1 MMYNMM
7 YNLFYK
13 KFIIFLFMISIIK
26 IGGTSL
32 KATQIQGFI
41 FTKQDRL
48 RIQLS
53 RFNKFQVLGKDECC
67 TLINKWK
74 QENIIDKEYRI
85 LLDKGIRQLCDK
97 NIFPL
102 YINRINSQY
111 IIINLVSH
119 DNVNI
124 INILDNKKNTW
135 SIDKAIMEYHIFL
148 VENNYNPNYYE
159 LKTTSMK
166 HFLNM
171 FILNLL
177 SEEENKLIFFRKND
191 YIKFLEKD
199 TEIKNRE

>member
-1 MMYNMM
+1 MM
-7 YNLFYK
+7 YNLIYTK
-13 KFIIFLFMISIIK
+13 IIIFLFMIGSIRIDGITQK
-26 IGGTSL
+26 GS
-32 KATQIQGFI
+32 QIQGFL

-53 RFNKFQVLGKDECC
+53 RFNKFQVLGKHECS

-74 QENIIDKEYRI
+74 QENIIDREYRI
-85 LLDKGIRQLCDK
+85 LLDKGMRQLCDK

-111 IIINLVSH
+111 IIINLVSD

-124 INILDNKKNTW
+124 INILDNKNNTW
-135 SIDKAIMEYHIFL
+135 TIDNAIMEYHIFL

-159 LKTTSMK
+159 LKTNNMK

-177 SEEENKLIFFRKND
+177 SEEENKLIYFKKND

>member
-1 MMYNMM
+1 MYN
-7 YNLFYK
+7 K
-13 KFIIFLFMISIIK
+13 IIILLFMISGISIK
-26 IGGTSL
+26 AIRIN
-32 KATQIQGFI
+32 TQTEGFI

-53 RFNKFQVLGKDECC
+53 RFNKFQVLGKDECV

-74 QENIIDKEYRI
+74 QENMVDREYRI

-102 YINRINSQY
+102 FINRINSQY
-111 IIINLVSH
+111 IIINLLSD

-135 SIDKAIMEYHIFL
+135 SIDKAIMEYHVFL

-159 LKTTSMK
+159 LKSNNMK
-166 HFLNM
+166 HFINI

-177 SEEENKLIFFRKND
+177 SEEENKLIYFKKNN

-199 TEIKNRE
+199 TEIKNRDD

>member
-1 MMYNMM
+1 MM
-7 YNLFYK
+7 YNLIYTK
-13 KFIIFLFMISIIK
+13 IIIFLFMIGSIT
-26 IGGTSL
+26 IGGISQKGSQT
-32 KATQIQGFI
+32 QGFL

-53 RFNKFQVLGKDECC
+53 RFNKFQVLGKHECS

-74 QENIIDKEYRI
+74 QENMIDREYRI
-85 LLDKGIRQLCDK
+85 LLDKGMRQLCDK

-111 IIINLVSH
+111 IIINLVSD

-124 INILDNKKNTW
+124 INILDNKNNTW
-135 SIDKAIMEYHIFL
+135 TIDNAIMEYHIFL

-159 LKTTSMK
+159 LKTNNMK

-177 SEEENKLIFFRKND
+177 SEEENKLIYFKKND

>member
-1 MMYNMM
+1 MYN
-7 YNLFYK
+7 K
-13 KFIIFLFMISIIK
+13 IIILLFMISGISIK
-26 IGGTSL
+26 AIRIN
-32 KATQIQGFI
+32 TQTEGFI

-53 RFNKFQVLGKDECC
+53 RFNKFQVLGKDECV

-74 QENIIDKEYRI
+74 QENMVDKEYRI

-102 YINRINSQY
+102 FINRINSQY
-111 IIINLVSH
+111 IIINLLSD

-135 SIDKAIMEYHIFL
+135 SIDKAIMEYHVFL

-159 LKTTSMK
+159 LKANNMK
-166 HFLNM
+166 HFLNI

-177 SEEENKLIFFRKND
+177 SEEENKLIYFKKNN

-199 TEIKNRE
+199 TEIKNRDE

>member
-1 MMYNMM
+1 M
-7 YNLFYK
+7 YNLIYTK
-13 KFIIFLFMISIIK
+13 IIIFLFMIGSIT
-26 IGGTSL
+26 IGGISQKGSQT
-32 KATQIQGFI
+32 QGFL

-53 RFNKFQVLGKDECC
+53 RFNKFQVLGKHECS

-74 QENIIDKEYRI
+74 QENIIDREYRI
-85 LLDKGIRQLCDK
+85 LLDKGMRQLCDK

-111 IIINLVSH
+111 IIINLVSD

-124 INILDNKKNTW
+124 INILDNKNNTW
-135 SIDKAIMEYHIFL
+135 TIDNAIMEYHIFL

-159 LKTTSMK
+159 LKTNNMK

-177 SEEENKLIFFRKND
+177 SEEENKLIYFKKND

>member
-1 MMYNMM
+1 M
-7 YNLFYK
+7 YNLIYTK
-13 KFIIFLFMISIIK
+13 IIIFLFMIGSIT
-26 IGGTSL
+26 IGGISQKGSQT
-32 KATQIQGFI
+32 QGFL

-53 RFNKFQVLGKDECC
+53 RFNKFQVLGKHECS

-74 QENIIDKEYRI
+74 QENIIDREYRI
-85 LLDKGIRQLCDK
+85 LLDKGMRQLCDK

-111 IIINLVSH
+111 IIINLVSD

-124 INILDNKKNTW
+124 INILDNKNNTW
-135 SIDKAIMEYHIFL
+135 TIDNAIMEYHIFL
-148 VENNYNPNYYE
+148 VENNYNPNYYD
-159 LKTTSMK
+159 LKTNNMK

-177 SEEENKLIFFRKND
+177 SEEENKLIYFKKND

>member
-1 MMYNMM
+1 
-7 YNLFYK
+7 
-13 KFIIFLFMISIIK
+13 MISGISIK
-26 IGGTSL
+26 AIRIN
-32 KATQIQGFI
+32 TQTEGFI

-53 RFNKFQVLGKDECC
+53 RFNKFQVLGKDECV

-74 QENIIDKEYRI
+74 QENMVDKEYRI

-102 YINRINSQY
+102 FINRINSQY
-111 IIINLVSH
+111 IIINLISD

-135 SIDKAIMEYHIFL
+135 SIDKAIMEYHVFL

-159 LKTTSMK
+159 LKANNMK
-166 HFLNM
+166 HFLNI

-177 SEEENKLIFFRKND
+177 SEEENKLIYFKKNN

-199 TEIKNRE
+199 TEIKNRDD

>member
-1 MMYNMM
+1 MYN
-7 YNLFYK
+7 K
-13 KFIIFLFMISIIK
+13 IIIFLFMISGI
-26 IGGTSL
+26 SV
-32 KATQIQGFI
+32 KAIRINTKPEGFI

-53 RFNKFQVLGKDECC
+53 RFNKFQVLGKDECV

-74 QENIIDKEYRI
+74 QENMVDREYRI
-85 LLDKGIRQLCDK
+85 ILDKGIRQLCDK

-102 YINRINSQY
+102 FINRINSQY
-111 IIINLVSH
+111 IIINLVS
-119 DNVNI
+119 DNNI
-124 INILDNKKNTW
+124 NIVNILDNKKNTW

-159 LKTTSMK
+159 LKTNNMK
-166 HFLNM
+166 HFLNI

-177 SEEENKLIFFRKND
+177 SEEENKLIYFKKND

-199 TEIKNRE
+199 TEIKNRDE

>member
-1 MMYNMM
+1 MYN
-7 YNLFYK
+7 K
-13 KFIIFLFMISIIK
+13 IFFCLFMISGVNIQAIR
-26 IGGTSL
+26 INTSSE
-32 KATQIQGFI
+32 GFI

-53 RFNKFQVLGKDECC
+53 RFNKFQVLGKDECT

-74 QENIIDKEYRI
+74 QENMIDKEYRI
-85 LLDKGIRQLCDK
+85 LLDKGMRQLCDK

-102 YINRINSQY
+102 FINRINSQY
-111 IIINLVSH
+111 IIINLVSD

-148 VENNYNPNYYE
+148 VEKNYNPNYYE
-159 LKTTSMK
+159 LKANNMK
-166 HFLNM
+166 HFLNI

-177 SEEENKLIFFRKND
+177 SEEENKLIYFKKND

-199 TEIKNRE
+199 TEIKNRVE

>member
-1 MMYNMM
+1 MM
-7 YNLFYK
+7 YNLIYNK
-13 KFIIFLFMISIIK
+13 IIIFLFMIGSIRIDGITQK
-26 IGGTSL
+26 GS
-32 KATQIQGFI
+32 QIQGFL

-53 RFNKFQVLGKDECC
+53 RFNKFQVLGKHECS

-74 QENIIDKEYRI
+74 QENIIDREYRI
-85 LLDKGIRQLCDK
+85 LLDKGMRQLCDK

-111 IIINLVSH
+111 IIINLVSD

-124 INILDNKKNTW
+124 INILDNKNNTW
-135 SIDKAIMEYHIFL
+135 TIDNAIMEYHIFL

-159 LKTTSMK
+159 LKTNNMK

-177 SEEENKLIFFRKND
+177 SEEENKLIYFKKND

>member
-1 MMYNMM
+1 M
-7 YNLFYK
+7 YNLMYN
-13 KFIIFLFMISIIK
+13 KFIIFLFVISSIRISGII
-26 IGGTSL
+26 SN
-32 KATQIQGFI
+32 IQTEAFL

-53 RFNKFQVLGKDECC
+53 RFNKFQVLGKDECA

-74 QENIIDKEYRI
+74 QENMIDKEYRI
-85 LLDKGIRQLCDK
+85 ILDKGMRQLCDK

-102 YINRINSQY
+102 FINRKNSEY
-111 IIINLVSH
+111 IIINLVSD
-119 DNVNI
+119 DNINI
-124 INILDNKKNTW
+124 INILDNKQNTW

-159 LKTTSMK
+159 LKESNMK
-166 HFLNM
+166 HFLNI

-177 SEEENKLIFFRKND
+177 SEEENKLIYFKKNN

-199 TEIKNRE
+199 TEIKNRD

>member
-1 MMYNMM
+1 M
-7 YNLFYK
+7 YNLMYN
-13 KFIIFLFMISIIK
+13 KFIIFLFVISSIRISGII
-26 IGGTSL
+26 SN
-32 KATQIQGFI
+32 IQTEAFL

-53 RFNKFQVLGKDECC
+53 RFNKFQVLGKDECA

-74 QENIIDKEYRI
+74 QENMIDKEYRI
-85 LLDKGIRQLCDK
+85 ILDKGMRQLCDK

-102 YINRINSQY
+102 FINRKNSEY

-119 DNVNI
+119 DNINI
-124 INILDNKKNTW
+124 INILDNKQNTW

-159 LKTTSMK
+159 LKESNMK
-166 HFLNM
+166 HFLNI

-177 SEEENKLIFFRKND
+177 SEEENKLIYFKKNN

-199 TEIKNRE
+199 TEIKNRD

>member
-1 MMYNMM
+1 M
-7 YNLFYK
+7 YNLIYTK
-13 KFIIFLFMISIIK
+13 IIIFLFMIGSIRIDGITQK
-26 IGGTSL
+26 GS
-32 KATQIQGFI
+32 QIQGFL

-53 RFNKFQVLGKDECC
+53 RFNKFQVLGKHECS

-74 QENIIDKEYRI
+74 QENIIDREYRI
-85 LLDKGIRQLCDK
+85 LLDKGMRQLCDK

-111 IIINLVSH
+111 IIINLVSD

-124 INILDNKKNTW
+124 INILDNKNNTW
-135 SIDKAIMEYHIFL
+135 TIDNAIMEYHIFL

-159 LKTTSMK
+159 LKTNNMK

-177 SEEENKLIFFRKND
+177 SEEENKLIYFKKND

>member
-1 MMYNMM
+1 MYNMM

>member
-1 MMYNMM
+1 MYN
-7 YNLFYK
+7 
-13 KFIIFLFMISIIK
+13 KFIIFLFVISSIRISGII
-26 IGGTSL
+26 SN
-32 KATQIQGFI
+32 IQTEAFL

-53 RFNKFQVLGKDECC
+53 RFNKFQVLGKDECA

-74 QENIIDKEYRI
+74 QENMIDKEYRI
-85 LLDKGIRQLCDK
+85 ILDKGMRQLCDK

-102 YINRINSQY
+102 FINRKNSEY
-111 IIINLVSH
+111 IIINLVSD
-119 DNVNI
+119 DNINI
-124 INILDNKKNTW
+124 INILDNKQNTW

-159 LKTTSMK
+159 LKESNMK
-166 HFLNM
+166 HFLNI

-177 SEEENKLIFFRKND
+177 SEEENKLIYFKKNN

-199 TEIKNRE
+199 TEIKNRD

>member
-1 MMYNMM
+1 MYN
-7 YNLFYK
+7 K
-13 KFIIFLFMISIIK
+13 IIILLFMISGISIK
-26 IGGTSL
+26 AIRIN
-32 KATQIQGFI
+32 TQTEGFI

-53 RFNKFQVLGKDECC
+53 RFNKFQVLGKDECV

-74 QENIIDKEYRI
+74 QENMVDREYRI

-102 YINRINSQY
+102 FINRINSQY
-111 IIINLVSH
+111 IIINLLSD

-135 SIDKAIMEYHIFL
+135 SIDKAIMEYHVFL

-159 LKTTSMK
+159 LKANNMK
-166 HFLNM
+166 HFLNI

-177 SEEENKLIFFRKND
+177 SEEENKLIYFKKNN

-199 TEIKNRE
+199 TEIKNRDD

>member
-1 MMYNMM
+1 MYN
-7 YNLFYK
+7 K
-13 KFIIFLFMISIIK
+13 IIILLFMISGISIK
-26 IGGTSL
+26 AIRIN
-32 KATQIQGFI
+32 TQTEGFI

-53 RFNKFQVLGKDECC
+53 RFNKFQVLGKDECV

-74 QENIIDKEYRI
+74 QENMVDREYRI

-102 YINRINSQY
+102 FINRINSQY
-111 IIINLVSH
+111 IIINLLSD
-119 DNVNI
+119 DNVKI

-159 LKTTSMK
+159 LKANNMK
-166 HFLNM
+166 HFLNI

-177 SEEENKLIFFRKND
+177 SEEENKLIYFKKNN
-191 YIKFLEKD
+191 YIKFLKKD
-199 TEIKNRE
+199 TEIKIRDD

>member
-1 MMYNMM
+1 MM
-7 YNLFYK
+7 YNLIYTK
-13 KFIIFLFMISIIK
+13 IIIFLFMIGSIT
-26 IGGTSL
+26 IGGISQKGSQT
-32 KATQIQGFI
+32 QGFL

-53 RFNKFQVLGKDECC
+53 RFNKFQVLGKHECS

-74 QENIIDKEYRI
+74 QENIIDREYRI
-85 LLDKGIRQLCDK
+85 LLDKGMRQLCDK

-111 IIINLVSH
+111 IIINLVSD

-124 INILDNKKNTW
+124 INILDNKNNTW
-135 SIDKAIMEYHIFL
+135 TIDNAIMEYHIFL
-148 VENNYNPNYYE
+148 VENNYNPNYYD
-159 LKTTSMK
+159 LKTNNMK

-177 SEEENKLIFFRKND
+177 SEEENKLIYFKKND

>member
-1 MMYNMM
+1 MYN
-7 YNLFYK
+7 K
-13 KFIIFLFMISIIK
+13 IIILLFMISGISIK
-26 IGGTSL
+26 AIRIN
-32 KATQIQGFI
+32 TQTEGFI

-53 RFNKFQVLGKDECC
+53 RFNKFQVLGKDECV

-74 QENIIDKEYRI
+74 QENMIDKEYRI

-102 YINRINSQY
+102 FINRINSQY
-111 IIINLVSH
+111 IIINLLSD

-135 SIDKAIMEYHIFL
+135 SIDKAIMEYHVFL

-159 LKTTSMK
+159 LKSNNMK
-166 HFLNM
+166 HFLNI

-177 SEEENKLIFFRKND
+177 SEEENKLIYFKKNN

-199 TEIKNRE
+199 TEIKNRDD

>member
-1 MMYNMM
+1 
-7 YNLFYK
+7 
-13 KFIIFLFMISIIK
+13 MIGSIT
-26 IGGTSL
+26 IGGISQKGSQT
-32 KATQIQGFI
+32 QGFL

-53 RFNKFQVLGKDECC
+53 RFNKFQVLGKHECS

-74 QENIIDKEYRI
+74 QENIIDREYRI
-85 LLDKGIRQLCDK
+85 LLDKGMRQLCDK

-111 IIINLVSH
+111 IIINLVSD

-124 INILDNKKNTW
+124 INILDNKNNTW
-135 SIDKAIMEYHIFL
+135 TIDNAIMEYHIFL

-159 LKTTSMK
+159 LKTNNMK

-177 SEEENKLIFFRKND
+177 SEEENKLIYFKKND

>member
-1 MMYNMM
+1 MYN
-7 YNLFYK
+7 K
-13 KFIIFLFMISIIK
+13 IIILLFMISGISIK
-26 IGGTSL
+26 AIRIN
-32 KATQIQGFI
+32 TQTEGFI

-53 RFNKFQVLGKDECC
+53 RFNKFQVLGKDECV

-74 QENIIDKEYRI
+74 QENMVDREYRI

-102 YINRINSQY
+102 FINRINSQY
-111 IIINLVSH
+111 IIINLLSD

-135 SIDKAIMEYHIFL
+135 SIDKAIMEYHVFL

-159 LKTTSMK
+159 LKSNNMK
-166 HFLNM
+166 HFLNI

-177 SEEENKLIFFRKND
+177 SEEENKLIYFKKNN

-199 TEIKNRE
+199 TEIKNRDD

>member
-1 MMYNMM
+1 MYN
-7 YNLFYK
+7 K
-13 KFIIFLFMISIIK
+13 IIILLFMISGVNIQAIR
-26 IGGTSL
+26 INTSSES
-32 KATQIQGFI
+32 FI

-53 RFNKFQVLGKDECC
+53 RFNKFQVLGKDECT

-74 QENIIDKEYRI
+74 QENMVDKEYRI
-85 LLDKGIRQLCDK
+85 LLDKGMRQLCDK

-102 YINRINSQY
+102 FINRINSQY
-111 IIINLVSH
+111 IIINLVSD

-148 VENNYNPNYYE
+148 VEKNYNPNYYE
-159 LKTTSMK
+159 LKANNMK
-166 HFLNM
+166 HFLNI

-177 SEEENKLIFFRKND
+177 SEEENKLIYFKKND

-199 TEIKNRE
+199 TEIKNRVE